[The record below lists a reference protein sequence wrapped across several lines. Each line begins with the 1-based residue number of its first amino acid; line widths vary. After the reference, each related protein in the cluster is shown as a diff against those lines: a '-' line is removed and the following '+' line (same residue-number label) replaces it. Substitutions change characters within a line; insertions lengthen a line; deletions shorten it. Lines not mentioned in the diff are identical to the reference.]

1 LSDLRYPSWQE
12 PVRAALME
20 FDPEKLETKI
30 FAALQAIQAR
40 RAELQDS
47 ADSHEHIALEDAVN
61 ALKVAKQ
68 NRPGT

>member
-1 LSDLRYPSWQE
+1 
-12 PVRAALME
+12 ME